1 MRNRRGI
8 LLVRLKSIGDILFT
22 LPSVHALRGKFPE
35 SRISFLISKEYA
47 PLLEGFR
54 DVNQVFE
61 LDRSRFRGLHPMKVA
76 TAGYSILRMMRRE
89 RLRLAID
96 LQGYGETA
104 FLTWASGARERWGIF
119 YRSTRTWA
127 YTQSARRDTA
137 VHPAADFLQL
147 LRKSGLGDFPV
158 KNEFVLPQRILAEA
172 AKFFSVHGLQ
182 TSKHTLFIQPFT
194 SAPEKNW
201 PLERYVQL
209 AHLWRVRGW
218 QVLFGGGP
226 TDRNALAMA
235 AESGYPIAAGTPLLL
250 SAGLANL
257 STLVLG
263 GDTGLL
269 HIAVAMGKRV
279 VMLMRSI
286 LPGSTHPFLHS
297 DWAIGPQAEGLINS
311 ISVEMVDEN
320 CTHACAEIGLAL

>member
-119 YRSTRTWA
+119 YRSTRTCTLGYQRGMPA
-127 YTQSARRDTA
+127 FECDHRR
-137 VHPAADFLQL
+137 
-147 LRKSGLGDFPV
+147 
-158 KNEFVLPQRILAEA
+158 QRGGQCLWGNQYA
-172 AKFFSVHGLQ
+172 GQ
-182 TSKHTLFIQPFT
+182 TR
-194 SAPEKNW
+194 E
-201 PLERYVQL
+201 
-209 AHLWRVRGW
+209 
-218 QVLFGGGP
+218 
-226 TDRNALAMA
+226 TDEN
-235 AESGYPIAAGTPLLL
+235 
-250 SAGLANL
+250 
-257 STLVLG
+257 
-263 GDTGLL
+263 LL
-269 HIAVAMGKRV
+269 H
-279 VMLMRSI
+279 S
-286 LPGSTHPFLHS
+286 
-297 DWAIGPQAEGLINS
+297 
-311 ISVEMVDEN
+311 
-320 CTHACAEIGLAL
+320 C